1 VIAAAKNING
11 ASPPAMPRVSGSASA
26 SYRLDVPWGSLTPRV
41 QVVYR
46 GSEWARI
53 FNEPDLDRVP
63 AYTVVN
69 LNLEYL
75 PHNSHLLLDL
85 ALTNVGNTA
94 GVNSQYTDPYG
105 TGQTSRQYIPPRQVI
120 FTVGYSF

>member
-1 VIAAAKNING
+1 
-11 ASPPAMPRVSGSASA
+11 MPKVSGEVDA
-26 SYRLDVPWGSLTPRV
+26 SYTFDFFRGSLTPRV

-53 FNEPDLDRVP
+53 FNEPSLDRVP
-63 AYTVVN
+63 SYTVTN

-75 PHNSHLLLDL
+75 LTGTGLRLDL
-85 ALTNVGNTA
+85 TATNVFNVA

-105 TGQTSRQYIPPRQVI
+105 SGQTSRQYIPPRQVI
-120 FTVGYSF
+120 FTIGYRF